1 MPSFLPITKS
11 RSPSPS
17 ISARVG
23 AEAFP
28 TSIPSKGLLPKPIFS
43 IYSSLVLANTTL
55 SAVNT
60 GALPATSVILFSV
73 ISLVGLSI
81 SKSVAAMLSP
91 A

>member
-1 MPSFLPITKS
+1 MPFLSLTTKS

-17 ISARVG
+17 ISAKIG
-23 AEAFP
+23 TETFP
-28 TSIPSKGLLPKPIFS
+28 TSIPSKGLLPEPVFS
-43 IYSSLVLANTTL
+43 IYSSLVVVNTTL

-81 SKSVAAMLSP
+81 
-91 A
+91 